1 MLILRRVPVQVLTS
15 PVSTFFKYHFQLQG
29 YNALLQLPW
38 CMHVTDAVTFFVINH
53 KQPLDKTAVFL
64 KHIPHHLQGWSH
76 FSMSHLWL
84 GRTSAI
90 FPAVMSLASVRE
102 LVGQY
107 RLKMGSP
114 PPSLA
119 FVWLLKY
126 PSFWTDNR
134 LHFTVINKKTA
145 WSAYI
150 WSSTIQKLAPRT
162 YGLWMVDNL
171 LTKKHVLMV
180 TKKVLNH
187 ILSLFTS
194 SESTYILKAST
205 FFSHSS
211 KNTQVL
217 C

>member
-1 MLILRRVPVQVLTS
+1 MS
-15 PVSTFFKYHFQLQG
+15 NFFKHHFQLQG
-29 YNALLQLPW
+29 YNALLQLGW
-38 CMHVTDAVTFFVINH
+38 GMHVTDAFTFFIINH

-64 KHIPHHLQGWSH
+64 KHIPLHLQGWSP

-84 GRTSAI
+84 GWTVCDFCSCYVISQCTWTGTPTSPNNGI
-90 FPAVMSLASVRE
+90 SPSPAL
-102 LVGQY
+102 
-107 RLKMGSP
+107 
-114 PPSLA
+114 
-119 FVWLLKY
+119 VWLLKY
-126 PSFWTDNR
+126 PYFWTANR
-134 LHFTVINKKTA
+134 LYFTTIKKKNT

-150 WSSTIQKLAPRT
+150 WIFNIQKLGPLK

-171 LTKKHVLMV
+171 LTTKHVLMV

-194 SESTYILKAST
+194 SESTYIPKTST

-217 C
+217 R